1 MNSISNERE
10 EKVETKEIKRVDSF
24 EIEKPFISD
33 NESDSGKKDGSSIN
47 MVSPSKAEYDSRFLT
62 LSQVSLSVP
71 LKCSF
76 ASHLQRILPAQGF
89 FRFRMPCIM

>member
-1 MNSISNERE
+1 MQSISNESE

-33 NESDSGKKDGSSIN
+33 NESDNGRKDGSSVD

-62 LSQVSLSVP
+62 LSQVSLSISI
-71 LKCSF
+71 KHSF
-76 ASHLQRILPAQGF
+76 ASH
-89 FRFRMPCIM
+89 

>member
-1 MNSISNERE
+1 MQSITNESE

-33 NESDSGKKDGSSIN
+33 NESDNGRKDGSSVD

-62 LSQVSLSVP
+62 LSQVSLSIF
-71 LKCSF
+71 KKHSF
-76 ASHLQRILPAQGF
+76 ASH
-89 FRFRMPCIM
+89 

>member
-1 MNSISNERE
+1 MNSISNESE

-33 NESDSGKKDGSSIN
+33 NESDSGKKDGSSID

-62 LSQVSLSVP
+62 LSQVSLYIP
-71 LKCSF
+71 LKYSF
-76 ASHLQRILPAQGF
+76 ASH
-89 FRFRMPCIM
+89 